1 MINVINQDI
10 AIAILVHTVV
20 IVVMVIKKLLLN
32 LSGA

>member
-10 AIAILVHTVV
+10 AIAILVNTVV
-20 IVVMVIKKLLLN
+20 IVVMVIKNLLLN